1 MITSVTENTF
11 KQEVE
16 DHAGRVLIDFYT
28 PTCPP
33 CRAFAPVLEQIAT
46 EQADKLK
53 VVKVDASEE
62 GQLAAE
68 FGVTAVPTFV
78 LLDNGVRKAQ
88 LTGAKPKKA
97 FEQWLSEN

>member
-1 MITSVTENTF
+1 MITQITQSNY
-11 KQEVE
+11 QAEVAN
-16 DHAGRVLIDFYT
+16 HAGRVLIDFYT

-33 CRAFAPVLEQIAT
+33 CRMFAPILDEIAA
-46 EQADKLK
+46 EQAGKLK

-62 GQLAAE
+62 GKLAAD

-88 LTGAKPKKA
+88 ITGAKPKKA

>member
-1 MITSVTENTF
+1 MITHVTETNF
-11 KQEVE
+11 EQEVE
-16 DHAGRVLIDFYT
+16 KYPGKVLIDFYT

-33 CRAFAPVLEQIAT
+33 CRMFAPILDEIAT
-46 EQADKLK
+46 EQAGKLK

-62 GQLAAE
+62 GQLASE

-88 LTGAKPKKA
+88 ITGAKPKKA

>member
-1 MITSVTENTF
+1 MITVVTEDNYQ
-11 KQEVE
+11 QEVE
-16 DHAGRVLIDFYT
+16 NYPGKVLIDFYT

-33 CRAFAPVLEQIAT
+33 CRMFAPILDQIAT
-46 EQADKLK
+46 EQAGKLK

-62 GQLAAE
+62 GKLAAD